1 LKFKKQMSNKSLL
14 LSQLLLMI
22 LFNSCTSVEY
32 NILTGKEN
40 LSFIS
45 EEKEVKLGKKFAR
58 QVEREFEIIKDPH
71 LRDPVNRVG
80 YNLVKSCDRKEIVY
94 HFNVIDKMK
103 NAKNDENNESP
114 NAFALP
120 GGYIY
125 INKMLLDMLQSD
137 DEIAAVLAHEL
148 SHIVLRH
155 NILKLQESIGIQALM
170 VILGTNAPDARTAKN
185 SRIALILLSLAYSK
199 EREFEADRLA
209 LKYMQKTGY
218 NPNAMITLLKKLQ
231 KFQFASPI
239 RRYYLKTHPYL
250 DERIEQVKK
259 ELKTEKNILY

>member
-1 LKFKKQMSNKSLL
+1 MLNKSLL
-14 LSQLLLMI
+14 LSCLLSTISLTG
-22 LFNSCTSVEY
+22 CTSIDY

-40 LSFIS
+40 LTFIS
-45 EEKEVKLGKKFAR
+45 EEKEVKLGKKFSR
-58 QVEREFEIIKDPH
+58 QVEKEFEVIKDPR

-80 YNLVKSCDRKEIVY
+80 YNLVKVCDRKSIVY
-94 HFNVIDKMK
+94 HFNVIGKMK
-103 NAKNDENNESP
+103 DAKNDENNENP

-125 INKMLLDMLQSD
+125 INKMLLDMLQSK

-155 NILKLQESIGIQALM
+155 NILKLQESIGITALM
-170 VILGTNAPDARTAKN
+170 VILSTNAPDARTVKD

-209 LKYMQKTGY
+209 LKYMKKAGY
-218 NPNAMITLLKKLQ
+218 NPQAMITLLKKLQ
-231 KFQFASPI
+231 KFQFSSPI
-239 RRYYLKTHPYL
+239 RQYYLKTHPYL
-250 DERIEQVKK
+250 DERIDQVQK
-259 ELKTEKNILY
+259 ELKTSKYVLN